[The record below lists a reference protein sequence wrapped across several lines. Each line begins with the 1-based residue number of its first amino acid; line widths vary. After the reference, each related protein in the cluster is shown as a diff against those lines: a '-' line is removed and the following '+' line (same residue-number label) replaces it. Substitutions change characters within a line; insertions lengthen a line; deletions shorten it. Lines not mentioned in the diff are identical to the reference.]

1 MSTQHTP
8 DQTDQTDQTDQDGSG
23 SPVGLEVEVEVG
35 AVAHGGH
42 CVARHEGRVLFVRH
56 ALPGERVV
64 ARVTEGAPR
73 DSFWRADAVAVLRP
87 SPDRVTPPCPWSGPG
102 RCGGCDWQHAAVPA
116 QRALKAAVLT
126 EQLERLA
133 GLGAAALA
141 AVVGEG
147 GLVVEAVD
155 GDGVDVGEGLRWRT
169 RVQYAV
175 GPGGRL
181 GLREHRS
188 HRVVEV
194 DDCRIAAPRA
204 AEVDPRAVTWPG
216 AEAVEVVAPQTGED
230 RLLVVTPRRA
240 GDGQGRRLRL
250 PTPPA
255 PSSLAVVGD
264 EGLARVRGRTWVAQE
279 VALPRGPRTFRVT
292 GSGFWQVHPGAAAAL
307 AGAVVAFAGLAP
319 GDAVADLYAGAGL
332 LTAALAEEVG
342 EQGRVVSVEGDA
354 RAVADARRNLRDLP
368 QVRVLP
374 GRVDRALSALAAD
387 GESVDVVVLD
397 PPRVGARRGVLERVA
412 ALAPRTVVHVACDP
426 AALARDVAVLAEL
439 GYRLDALRA
448 FDLFPQT
455 HHVEAVARFARA

>member
-1 MSTQHTP
+1 MSTEQAP
-8 DQTDQTDQTDQDGSG
+8 SEV

-56 ALPGERVV
+56 ALPGERVL

-73 DSFWRADAVAVLRP
+73 DSYWRADAVQVLRP
-87 SPDRVTPPCPWSGPG
+87 SPDRVAPPCPWAGPG
-102 RCGGCDWQHAAVPA
+102 LCGGCDWQHAAPPA
-116 QRALKAAVLT
+116 QRALKAAVVA

-133 GLGAAALA
+133 GLDAAALA
-141 AVVGEG
+141 GVVGAPAG
-147 GLVVEAVD
+147 SGLVVEAVD
-155 GDGVDVGEGLRWRT
+155 GDGVDVEAGLRWRT

-204 AEVDPRAVTWPG
+204 AELDPRAVTWPG
-216 AEAVEVVAPQTGED
+216 AEAVEVVAPQPGED
-230 RLLVVTPRRA
+230 RLLVVTPRRT

-250 PTPPA
+250 PTPPV

-279 VALPRGPRTFRVT
+279 VELPRGPRTFRVT

-307 AGAVVAFAGLAP
+307 AGAVVAFAALEP
-319 GDAVADLYAGAGL
+319 GDRVADLYAGAGL

-342 EQGRVVSVEGDA
+342 AEGGVVSVEGDA

-374 GRVDRALSALAAD
+374 GRVDRALAAMAAD
-387 GESVDVVVLD
+387 DEHVDVVVLD
-397 PPRVGARRGVLERVA
+397 PPRVGARRPVLERVA
-412 ALAPRTVVHVACDP
+412 ALRPRTVVHVACDP
-426 AALARDVAVLAEL
+426 AALARDVAVLGEL

-455 HHVEAVARFARA
+455 HHVEAVARFTRA

>member
-1 MSTQHTP
+1 MSTQHQP
-8 DQTDQTDQTDQDGSG
+8 EV

-73 DSFWRADAVAVLRP
+73 DSYWRADAVQVLSP
-87 SPDRVTPPCPWSGPG
+87 SPDRVTPPCPWAGPG
-102 RCGGCDWQHAAVPA
+102 RCGGCDWQHATVSA

-133 GLGAAALA
+133 GLDAAALVP
-141 AVVGEG
+141 VVGEG

-155 GDGVDVGEGLRWRT
+155 GDGVDVEAGLRWRT

-188 HRVVEV
+188 HRVVEI

-204 AEVDPRAVTWPG
+204 AEVDPQAVTWPG
-216 AEAVEVVAPQTGED
+216 AEGVEVVAPQTGDD
-230 RLLVVTPRRA
+230 RLLVVTPRRT
-240 GDGQGRRLRL
+240 GEGRRLRL

-255 PSSLAVVGD
+255 PSSLAVVGE

-279 VALPRGPRTFRVT
+279 VQLPRGPRSFRVT

-307 AGAVVAFAGLAP
+307 AGAVVASAGLEP
-319 GDAVADLYAGAGL
+319 GEHVADLYSGAGL
-332 LTAALAEEVG
+332 LTAALADEVG
-342 EQGRVVSVEGDA
+342 ADGTVVSVEGDA

-374 GRVDRALSALAAD
+374 GRVDRALAAMAAD
-387 GESVDVVVLD
+387 GERVDVVVLD
-397 PPRVGARRGVLERVA
+397 PPRVGARRAVLERVV

-439 GYRLDALRA
+439 GYRLDGLRA

-455 HHVEAVARFARA
+455 HHVEAVARLVRTG

>member
-1 MSTQHTP
+1 VSGQPVQHASE
-8 DQTDQTDQTDQDGSG
+8 QAGEQG

-56 ALPGERVV
+56 ALPGERVL

-73 DSFWRADAVAVLRP
+73 DSYWRADAVAVLRP
-87 SPDRVTPPCPWSGPG
+87 SPDRVTPPCPWAGPG
-102 RCGGCDWQHAAVPA
+102 LCGGCDWQHAAPAA

-133 GLGAAALA
+133 GLDAAALA
-141 AVVGEG
+141 PAVGAD

-155 GDGVDVGEGLRWRT
+155 GDGVDVDAGLRWRT

-230 RLLVVTPRRA
+230 RLLVVTPRRT

-250 PTPPA
+250 PNPPA

-279 VALPRGPRTFRVT
+279 VALPRGPRSFRVT

-319 GDAVADLYAGAGL
+319 GEAVADLYAGAGL

-342 EQGRVVSVEGDA
+342 DEGRVISVEGDA

-374 GRVDRALSALAAD
+374 GRVDRALAAMAAD
-387 GESVDVVVLD
+387 DERVEVVVLD

-439 GYRLDALRA
+439 GYRLDGLRA

-455 HHVEAVARFARA
+455 HHVEAVARFTRA